1 MIPAAERPV
10 GLDEP
15 AVRGPVR
22 RLQVTTL
29 GTGAVSALAAAGV
42 LALQSDPGYVRAVLQ
57 ARSWGAVEVTDTDV
71 AAFLTPAGGV
81 PAAVAGILALT
92 ALLVWGMQRL
102 WRPSRWVG
110 TAAAGVG
117 MLSAAFWNVDGGR
130 MVAAGAGGVLTLL
143 AVFAMLVLCAVW
155 LLVAHR
161 HSTRDAF
168 DG

>member
-57 ARSWGAVEVTDTDV
+57 ARSWGAVEVTDTDD
-71 AAFLTPAGGV
+71 GGARFTV
-81 PAAVAGILALT
+81 RLPLPRQAAV
-92 ALLVWGMQRL
+92 
-102 WRPSRWVG
+102 
-110 TAAAGVG
+110 GVG
-117 MLSAAFWNVDGGR
+117 A
-130 MVAAGAGGVLTLL
+130 
-143 AVFAMLVLCAVW
+143 
-155 LLVAHR
+155 
-161 HSTRDAF
+161 
-168 DG
+168 